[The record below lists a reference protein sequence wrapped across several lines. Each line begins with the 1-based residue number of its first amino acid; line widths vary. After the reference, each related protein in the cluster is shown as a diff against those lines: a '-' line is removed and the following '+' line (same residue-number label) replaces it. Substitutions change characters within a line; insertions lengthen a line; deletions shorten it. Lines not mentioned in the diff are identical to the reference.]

1 MLLSCEKRDQENC
14 LENQICSWNQEMK
27 RCQAS
32 MAWFHPMKCGSTFG
46 ATLAHF
52 ANSSLPEMAHM
63 PTCSGTLADGK
74 EDSCNPKTKLQGPL
88 EFFRNKYPLD
98 VWFRDV
104 FWTASDSDKDPANH
118 RPVDDEAYEEWKG
131 HFVGLFRQPKSRVAS
146 AYNHFSTRSVRTP
159 ENLRRFSRVS
169 LGVVTM
175 MLSGEDGKASIGCEF
190 RWPTMEQ
197 DPGCQSDYC
206 KTCMTLPTEAQVA
219 KAISRLDGFAF
230 VGLTDHFDLS
240 VCLFHAMFGGDCYPV
255 EFVNMRPAVY
265 RQNFTQQLDGF
276 EDPFD
281 QRIYNAASQI
291 FWANVRRFNL
301 NKVTCQRICPNSGV
315 AFD

>member
-1 MLLSCEKRDQENC
+1 MQLSC
-14 LENQICSWNQEMK
+14 S
-27 RCQAS
+27 
-32 MAWFHPMKCGSTFG
+32 CG
-46 ATLAHF
+46 H
-52 ANSSLPEMAHM
+52 
-63 PTCSGTLADGK
+63 LADGK

-118 RPVDDEAYEEWKG
+118 RPVDDDAYEEWRG
-131 HFVGLFRQPKSRVAS
+131 HFVGLFREPKSRFAS
-146 AYNHFSTRSVRTP
+146 AYNHFSTNDPAVGTS
-159 ENLRRFSRVS
+159 ENLRRFSLVTM
-169 LGVVTM
+169 GVVTM

-190 RWPTMEQ
+190 RWPSMEM
-197 DPGCQSDYC
+197 DPGCESDYC
-206 KTCMTLPTEAQVA
+206 KGCMSLPTEAQVA

-255 EFVNMRPAVY
+255 EFVNMRPARY

-291 FWANVRRFNL
+291 FWANVQRFNI
-301 NKVTCQRICPNSGV
+301 NKVTCQRICPNSGA